1 MNKTYKLENGI
12 STLEK
17 DDEEIHKKI
26 KQISGKQDRRR
37 KK

>member
-17 DDEEIHKKI
+17 DDEEIHLKNKAN
-26 KQISGKQDRRR
+26 KWKTR
-37 KK
+37 